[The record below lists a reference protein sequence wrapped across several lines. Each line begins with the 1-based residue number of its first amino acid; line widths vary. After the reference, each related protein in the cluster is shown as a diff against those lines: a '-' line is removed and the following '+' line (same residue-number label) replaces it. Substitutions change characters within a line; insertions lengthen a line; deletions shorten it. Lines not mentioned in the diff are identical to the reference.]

1 MEKSLETAWMGLKVG
16 WSRASSNH
24 QGGAN
29 SVNQVDGFS
38 HIASTAGSDKEQWP
52 LPAFLSGRKLLLSCY
67 PNARQFSASLYVSD
81 TFQSAVPVLELR
93 RSESE

>member
-1 MEKSLETAWMGLKVG
+1 MEKPLETAWVGLKVG
-16 WSRASSNH
+16 WGRASKNH

-52 LPAFLSGRKLLLSCY
+52 LPAFLSGRKLPFSSHPVAEQLS
-67 PNARQFSASLYVSD
+67 FSPYVSGA
-81 TFQSAVPVLELR
+81 FQSAGAQRE
-93 RSESE
+93 